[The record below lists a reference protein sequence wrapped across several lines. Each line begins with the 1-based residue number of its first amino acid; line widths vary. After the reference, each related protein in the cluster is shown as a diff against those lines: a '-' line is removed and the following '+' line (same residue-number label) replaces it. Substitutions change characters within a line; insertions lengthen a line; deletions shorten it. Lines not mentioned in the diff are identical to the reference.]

1 MRVWPPVWWSRV
13 RTRDGCAAIRVGR
26 ERPAKADRVDE
37 ASDTSAFARRVRT
50 PAVAGILYPADAVEL
65 GRAVA
70 ALLSRAPQSEPR
82 SPKALI
88 VPHGGLRHS
97 GRVAARAFRALDAST
112 ISRVVVAGP
121 AHRQPLDGIAL
132 PEADA
137 FASPLG
143 TVPVDVFGSAAL
155 LSLPWVR
162 RADLP
167 HRREHALEM
176 QLPFLQLV
184 LARFT
189 LLPMLV
195 GRVSAELVA
204 AALRR
209 VWGGP
214 ETLVVVTTD
223 LSQHRPYA
231 DARQRD
237 RSTAERIVRREP
249 GLAPDC
255 ACGGTIV
262 DALLLVAREHGL
274 APELLE
280 LSNSGDSGGDVRRV
294 VGYGAFG
301 FY

>member
-1 MRVWPPVWWSRV
+1 
-13 RTRDGCAAIRVGR
+13 VG
-26 ERPAKADRVDE
+26 E
-37 ASDTSAFARRVRT
+37 AGGISAFARRVRA
-50 PAVAGILYPADAVEL
+50 PAVAGILYPADAGEL
-65 GRAVA
+65 RRAVG
-70 ALLSRAPQSEPR
+70 LLLADAPSTASRR
-82 SPKALI
+82 PKALI

-97 GRVAARAFRALDAST
+97 GRVAAHAFRSLDRDAIT
-112 ISRVVVAGP
+112 RVVLAGP
-121 AHRQPLDGIAL
+121 VHRQHVDGIAL
-132 PEADA
+132 PDVDA
-137 FASPLG
+137 FATPLG
-143 TVPVDVFGSAAL
+143 TVPVDVPGSAAL
-155 LSLPWVR
+155 LALPWVR

-176 QLPFLQLV
+176 QLPFLQLA
-184 LARFT
+184 LERFT

-195 GRVSAELVA
+195 GRVSAELIAV
-204 AALRR
+204 ALRR

-231 DARQRD
+231 DAQQRD
-237 RSTAERIVRREP
+237 RSTAERIVRSEP
-249 GLAPDC
+249 GLAPDS
-255 ACGGTIV
+255 ACGSAIV

-274 APELLE
+274 APAMLE

>member
-1 MRVWPPVWWSRV
+1 M
-13 RTRDGCAAIRVGR
+13 G
-26 ERPAKADRVDE
+26 E
-37 ASDTSAFARRVRT
+37 AGDTSAFARRVRA
-50 PAVAGILYPADAVEL
+50 PAVAGILYPADAGEL

-70 ALLSRAPQSEPR
+70 LLLSRAPVAARR

-97 GRVAARAFRALDAST
+97 GGVAAHAFRTLDAGAIT
-112 ISRVVVAGP
+112 RVVIAGP
-121 AHRQPLDGIAL
+121 VHRQHLEGIAL
-132 PEADA
+132 PEAEA

-143 TVPVDVFGSAAL
+143 TVPVDAVASAAL

-162 RADLP
+162 RADAP
-167 HRREHALEM
+167 HRREHAIEM

-184 LARFT
+184 LGNFT
-189 LLPMLV
+189 LVPMLV
-195 GRVSAELVA
+195 GRLSAELVA

-223 LSQHRPYA
+223 LSQHLPYA
-231 DARQRD
+231 DAQRRD

-249 GLAPDC
+249 GLAPDS
-255 ACGGTIV
+255 ACGGAIV

-274 APELLE
+274 APAMLE
-280 LSNSGDSGGDVRRV
+280 LSNSGDSGGDERRV

>member
-1 MRVWPPVWWSRV
+1 
-13 RTRDGCAAIRVGR
+13 
-26 ERPAKADRVDE
+26 VDE
-37 ASDTSAFARRVRT
+37 ANAGSAFARRVRP

-65 GRAVA
+65 SQAVGT
-70 ALLSRAPQSEPR
+70 LLAHAPVADSRH
-82 SPKALI
+82 PKALI

-97 GRVAARAFRALDAST
+97 GHVAARAFRSLDAGRIT
-112 ISRVVVAGP
+112 RVVLAGP
-121 AHRQPLDGIAL
+121 VHRQHLEGIAL
-132 PEADA
+132 PESEA

-167 HRREHALEM
+167 HRREHGLEM
-176 QLPFLQLV
+176 QLPFLQL
-184 LARFT
+184 LLKDFT
-189 LLPMLV
+189 VVPILV
-195 GRVSAELVA
+195 GRLSAELVA
-204 AALRR
+204 TTLRR

-223 LSQHRPYA
+223 LSQHRPYG
-231 DARQRD
+231 DAQRRD
-237 RSTAERIVRREP
+237 RTTADRIVRCLP
-249 GLAPDC
+249 GLEPDC

-262 DALLLVAREHGL
+262 DALLVVAREHGL
-274 APELLE
+274 TPAMLDLA
-280 LSNSGDSGGDVRRV
+280 NSGDTGGDAQRV

>member
-1 MRVWPPVWWSRV
+1 
-13 RTRDGCAAIRVGR
+13 
-26 ERPAKADRVDE
+26 VDE
-37 ASDTSAFARRVRT
+37 ASGISAFARRVRT
-50 PAVAGILYPADAVEL
+50 PAVAGILYPADADEL
-65 GRAVA
+65 SQAVGTLLALVPSA
-70 ALLSRAPQSEPR
+70 AAR

-97 GRVAARAFRALDAST
+97 GGVAAHAFRSLDADT
-112 ISRVVVAGP
+112 ITRVVLAGP
-121 AHRQPLDGIAL
+121 VHRQHLEGIVL

-143 TVPVDVFGSAAL
+143 TVPVDVAGAAAL

-167 HRREHALEM
+167 HRREHGLEM

-184 LARFT
+184 LKHFT
-189 LLPMLV
+189 VLPMLV
-195 GRVSAELVA
+195 GRSSAELVA
-204 AALRR
+204 SALRR

-223 LSQHRPYA
+223 LSQHRPYG
-231 DARQRD
+231 DAQQRD
-237 RSTAERIVRREP
+237 RTTADRIVRGEP
-249 GLAPDC
+249 GLEPDR

-274 APELLE
+274 STAMLNLA
-280 LSNSGDSGGDVRRV
+280 NSGDTGGDARRV